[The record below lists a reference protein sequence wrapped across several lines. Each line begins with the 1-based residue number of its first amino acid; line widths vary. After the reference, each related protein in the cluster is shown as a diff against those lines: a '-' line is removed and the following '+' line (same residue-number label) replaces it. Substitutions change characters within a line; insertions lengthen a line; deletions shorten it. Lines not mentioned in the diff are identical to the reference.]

1 MKKINCRKTLRIK
14 NYDYSQAGKYF
25 ITICTENRL
34 EILSRI
40 DINERRG
47 RSCACPKIE
56 LYNYGKIIDEEIQKI
71 NKKYENI
78 EIEKYVIMPNHIHLI
93 IEIRA
98 GTRPAPTIN
107 YLIMEIKSI
116 TTNRYIKEIKRKFQ
130 KRIWQRNY
138 YEHIIRNEKEY
149 LKIYEYIDNNPL
161 KWEEDKYNRKG

>member
-1 MKKINCRKTLRIK
+1 
-14 NYDYSQAGKYF
+14 
-25 ITICTENRL
+25 
-34 EILSRI
+34 
-40 DINERRG
+40 
-47 RSCACPKIE
+47 
-56 LYNYGKIIDEEIQKI
+56 
-71 NKKYENI
+71 
-78 EIEKYVIMPNHIHLI
+78 MPNHIHLI

-161 KWEEDKYNRKG
+161 KWEEDKYNRKGGKDSEK